1 MRVSADL
8 GQLFVTFLT
17 GGGAAAFITLVI
29 RSIRTLR
36 TGARA
41 SIRDVVKD
49 LSAARNAAD
58 DRARAAEE
66 DRNFWQATAGDYAYQ
81 LRQNGVTPQPLS
93 PTPPS
98 VRKAIQRRRSPRAV
112 EES

>member
-1 MRVSADL
+1 VKSGW

-17 GGGAAAFITLVI
+17 GGGAATLIGLVI
-29 RSIRTLR
+29 RSARTLR
-36 TGARA
+36 SGARA

-58 DRARAAEE
+58 DRAREAEA
-66 DRNFWQATAGDYAYQ
+66 DLRYFQWLAGGYAYQ
-81 LRQNGVTPQPLS
+81 LRDHGIAPDPAT

-98 VRKAIQRRRSPRAV
+98 AQKARRRARHP
-112 EES
+112 ED